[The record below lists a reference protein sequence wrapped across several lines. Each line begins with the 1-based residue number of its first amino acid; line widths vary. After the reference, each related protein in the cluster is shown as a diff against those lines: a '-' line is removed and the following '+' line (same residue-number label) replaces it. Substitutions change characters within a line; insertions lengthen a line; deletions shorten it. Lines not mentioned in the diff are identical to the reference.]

1 MSEAWAS
8 MGAQARELYVVQ
20 HLEQIVG
27 AVVTNVEGIDVREVH
42 VIDQGDGSA
51 LASYAAAYPKMVAS
65 VMSALKDST
74 GVDVP
79 AILAGEMDRS

>member
-1 MSEAWAS
+1 M
-8 MGAQARELYVVQ
+8 VQ

-27 AVVTNVEGIDVREVH
+27 AVVSNVEGIDVREVN
-42 VIDQGDGSA
+42 VLDQGDGAA

-79 AILAGEMDRS
+79 AILAAPVERS